1 MKGKKDMSKK
11 NKKQRKV
18 NAFDSIFDET
28 KETKKKDKVKVE
40 EPKTIKGQII
50 LEDTPLGLMKE
61 LLKASSPM
69 AKMVLDTIERD
80 VPPEERGE
88 YTIEDI
94 DVDSVGEHASDEEIK
109 LPDEGLVTIQFKKGD
124 GTIVSYSEEDLV
136 NEKVEGNLKSK
147 LLKVGI
153 GCLVA
158 AGVVLGFRTTDLK
171 L

>member
-1 MKGKKDMSKK
+1 MSKK

-80 VPPEERGE
+80 VPPEERDE

-94 DVDSVGEHASDEEIK
+94 DVDSVGEQASDEEIK

>member
-1 MKGKKDMSKK
+1 MSKK

-18 NAFDSIFDET
+18 NAFDFIFDET

>member
-1 MKGKKDMSKK
+1 MSKK

-69 AKMVLDTIERD
+69 AKMVLDTIEKD
-80 VPPEERGE
+80 VPPEERDE

>member
-1 MKGKKDMSKK
+1 MSKK

-80 VPPEERGE
+80 VPPEERDE

-136 NEKVEGNLKSK
+136 NEKVEGDLKSK

>member
-1 MKGKKDMSKK
+1 MSKK

-40 EPKTIKGQII
+40 EPTTIKGQII

-80 VPPEERGE
+80 VPPEERDE

>member
-1 MKGKKDMSKK
+1 MSKK

-40 EPKTIKGQII
+40 EPTTIKGQII

-80 VPPEERGE
+80 VPPEERDE

-94 DVDSVGEHASDEEIK
+94 DVDSVGEYASDEEIK

>member
-1 MKGKKDMSKK
+1 MSKK

-40 EPKTIKGQII
+40 EPTTIKGQII

-80 VPPEERGE
+80 VPPEERDE

-94 DVDSVGEHASDEEIK
+94 DVDSVGEHTSDEEIK

>member
-1 MKGKKDMSKK
+1 MSKK

-40 EPKTIKGQII
+40 EPTTIKGQII
-50 LEDTPLGLMKE
+50 LENTPLGLMKE

-80 VPPEERGE
+80 VPPEERDE

>member
-1 MKGKKDMSKK
+1 MSKK

-28 KETKKKDKVKVE
+28 KEIKKKDKVKVE

-80 VPPEERGE
+80 VPPEERDE

>member
-1 MKGKKDMSKK
+1 MSKK

-28 KETKKKDKVKVE
+28 KETKKKDKVKAE
-40 EPKTIKGQII
+40 EPTTIKGQII

-80 VPPEERGE
+80 VPPEERDE

>member
-1 MKGKKDMSKK
+1 MSKK

>member
-1 MKGKKDMSKK
+1 MSKK

-69 AKMVLDTIERD
+69 VKMVFDTIEKD
-80 VPPEERGE
+80 VPPEERDE

>member
-1 MKGKKDMSKK
+1 MSKK

-18 NAFDSIFDET
+18 NTFDSIFDET

-69 AKMVLDTIERD
+69 AKMVFDTIEKD
-80 VPPEERGE
+80 VPPEERDE

-94 DVDSVGEHASDEEIK
+94 DVDSVGEYTSNEEIK

>member
-1 MKGKKDMSKK
+1 MSKK

-69 AKMVLDTIERD
+69 AKMVLDTIEKD
-80 VPPEERGE
+80 VPPEERDE

-94 DVDSVGEHASDEEIK
+94 DVDSVGEHTSDEEIK

>member
-1 MKGKKDMSKK
+1 MSKK

-80 VPPEERGE
+80 VPPEERDE

-124 GTIVSYSEEDLV
+124 GTTVSYSEEDLV

>member
-1 MKGKKDMSKK
+1 MSKK

-28 KETKKKDKVKVE
+28 KETKKKDKVKAE
-40 EPKTIKGQII
+40 EPTTIKGQII

-69 AKMVLDTIERD
+69 AKMVLDTIEKD
-80 VPPEERGE
+80 VPPEERDE

-94 DVDSVGEHASDEEIK
+94 DVDSIGEHASDEEIK

>member
-1 MKGKKDMSKK
+1 MSKK

-40 EPKTIKGQII
+40 EPTTIKGQII

-69 AKMVLDTIERD
+69 AKMVFDTIEKD
-80 VPPEERGE
+80 VPPEERDE

-94 DVDSVGEHASDEEIK
+94 DVDSVGEHASDEDIK

>member
-1 MKGKKDMSKK
+1 MSKK

-18 NAFDSIFDET
+18 NTFDSIFDET

-69 AKMVLDTIERD
+69 AKMVFDTIEKD
-80 VPPEERGE
+80 VPPEERDE

-147 LLKVGI
+147 LFKVGI

>member
-1 MKGKKDMSKK
+1 MSKK

-40 EPKTIKGQII
+40 EPTTIKGQII

-80 VPPEERGE
+80 VPPEERDE

-158 AGVVLGFRTTDLK
+158 AGVVFGFRTTDLK

>member
-1 MKGKKDMSKK
+1 MSKK

-80 VPPEERGE
+80 VPPEERDE

>member
-1 MKGKKDMSKK
+1 MSKK

-40 EPKTIKGQII
+40 EPTTIKGQII

-69 AKMVLDTIERD
+69 AKMVFDTIEKD

>member
-1 MKGKKDMSKK
+1 MSKK

-80 VPPEERGE
+80 VPPEERDE

-94 DVDSVGEHASDEEIK
+94 DVDSVGEHVSDEEIK

>member
-1 MKGKKDMSKK
+1 MSKK

-80 VPPEERGE
+80 VPPEERDE

-94 DVDSVGEHASDEEIK
+94 DVDSVGEYVSDEEIK

>member
-1 MKGKKDMSKK
+1 MSKK

-61 LLKASSPM
+61 LLKASSHM

-80 VPPEERGE
+80 VPPEERDE

-158 AGVVLGFRTTDLK
+158 AGVVVGFRTTDLK

>member
-1 MKGKKDMSKK
+1 MSKK

-80 VPPEERGE
+80 VPPEERDE

-94 DVDSVGEHASDEEIK
+94 DVDSIGDHASDEEIK

>member
-80 VPPEERGE
+80 VPPEERDE

-94 DVDSVGEHASDEEIK
+94 DVDSVGEYASDEEIK

>member
-1 MKGKKDMSKK
+1 MSKK

-40 EPKTIKGQII
+40 EPKTIKGQIV

-80 VPPEERGE
+80 VPPEERDE

>member
-80 VPPEERGE
+80 APPEERDE

>member
-1 MKGKKDMSKK
+1 MSKK

-69 AKMVLDTIERD
+69 AKMVFDTIEKD
-80 VPPEERGE
+80 VPPEERDE

-94 DVDSVGEHASDEEIK
+94 DVDSVGEYASDEEIK

>member
-80 VPPEERGE
+80 VPPEERDE

>member
-40 EPKTIKGQII
+40 EPTTIKGQII

-69 AKMVLDTIERD
+69 AKMVFDTIEKD
-80 VPPEERGE
+80 VPPEERDE

-94 DVDSVGEHASDEEIK
+94 DVDSVGEYASDEEIK

>member
-1 MKGKKDMSKK
+1 MSKK

-28 KETKKKDKVKVE
+28 KEIKKKDKVKAE
-40 EPKTIKGQII
+40 EPTTIKGQII

-80 VPPEERGE
+80 VPPEERDE

-94 DVDSVGEHASDEEIK
+94 DVDSVGEHTSDEEIK

>member
-1 MKGKKDMSKK
+1 MSKK

-28 KETKKKDKVKVE
+28 KEAKKKDKVKVE

-80 VPPEERGE
+80 VPPEERDE

-94 DVDSVGEHASDEEIK
+94 DVDSVGEHTSDEEIK

>member
-1 MKGKKDMSKK
+1 MSKK

-80 VPPEERGE
+80 VPPEERDE

-109 LPDEGLVTIQFKKGD
+109 LPDDGLVTIQFKKGD

>member
-1 MKGKKDMSKK
+1 MSKK

-28 KETKKKDKVKVE
+28 KETKKKDKVKAE

-80 VPPEERGE
+80 VPPEERDE

-94 DVDSVGEHASDEEIK
+94 DVDSVGEYASDEEIK

>member
-1 MKGKKDMSKK
+1 MSKK

-69 AKMVLDTIERD
+69 AKMVFDTIEKD
-80 VPPEERGE
+80 IPPEERDE

>member
-1 MKGKKDMSKK
+1 MSKK

-28 KETKKKDKVKVE
+28 KEIKKKDKVKVE

-69 AKMVLDTIERD
+69 AKMVLDTIEKD
-80 VPPEERGE
+80 VPPEERDE

-94 DVDSVGEHASDEEIK
+94 DVDSVGEHASVSDEDIK

>member
-1 MKGKKDMSKK
+1 MSKK

-40 EPKTIKGQII
+40 EPTTIKGQII

-80 VPPEERGE
+80 VPPEERDE

-94 DVDSVGEHASDEEIK
+94 DVDSIGEHVSDEEIK

>member
-1 MKGKKDMSKK
+1 MSKK

-18 NAFDSIFDET
+18 NTFDSIFDET

-80 VPPEERGE
+80 VPPEERDE